1 MFIGNYALLEPA
13 EFVGVRRNGIEL
25 DVSPLL
31 QGLARNF
38 GQALETEQSE
48 TVRARPGGG
57 QNSQSPVTFLSVS
70 RIDLFFQYPIKM
82 GHREHELYNHREQKR
97 LFERNHLTYA

>member
-1 MFIGNYALLEPA
+1 MFIGNHALLEPA

-31 QGLARNF
+31 QGLARNP

-48 TVRARPGGG
+48 TV
-57 QNSQSPVTFLSVS
+57 
-70 RIDLFFQYPIKM
+70 
-82 GHREHELYNHREQKR
+82 
-97 LFERNHLTYA
+97 